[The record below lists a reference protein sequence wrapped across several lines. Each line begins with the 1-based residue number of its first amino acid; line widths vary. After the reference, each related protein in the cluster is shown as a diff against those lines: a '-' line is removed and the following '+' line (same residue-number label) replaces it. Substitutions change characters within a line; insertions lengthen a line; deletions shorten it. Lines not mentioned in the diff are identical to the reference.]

1 MYQKLEREVM
11 LCTIHQCT
19 AELKEWGN
27 GNTCSTHTFHMT
39 RTHLKLTHISHDQN
53 TLKVDTVV
61 LANDNHNTTMWLIC
75 STLCT
80 QHSLWNL
87 AHTINTVLKPR
98 WKFSTT
104 LQPPFGSCL
113 YLQYRSVQDLDRRPK
128 RHYLCFIQKLYWL
141 NPDQKSS
148 GKALFWNLLS

>member
-1 MYQKLEREVM
+1 MCFEVKCNHVSETGKRSRAMYYTPMYSRVERVR
-11 LCTIHQCT
+11 
-19 AELKEWGN
+19 EWK
-27 GNTCSTHTFHMT
+27 HMQY
-39 RTHLKLTHISHDQN
+39 THISHDQN
-53 TLKVDTVV
+53 TLQVDTVV

-98 WKFSTT
+98 WKSSTT

-128 RHYLCFIQKLYWL
+128 RHYLCFIQKLYW
-141 NPDQKSS
+141 PEE
-148 GKALFWNLLS
+148 